1 GGGGSIGWVGDGGHL
16 QVGPQTAGA
25 VPGPACYGK
34 GGRRPTFTDAAL
46 VVGYLDPQNFLGGE
60 ITLDP
65 GLARRAIQQ
74 ELARRLGLSP
84 QQTAAGILRINEAKI
99 TGALREISV
108 ERGFHPQ
115 AFALLAFG
123 GGGGFVAPGVARELG
138 VPTVIVPPGPA
149 NFSAFGMLMVNLV
162 HDFAQTHVTELDHA
176 DMSAVTRI
184 YADLVERGR
193 EALGR

>member
-65 GLARRAIQQ
+65 GLARQAIQQ

-84 QQTAAGILRINEAKI
+84 PQTAAGLPRSNRAKI
-99 TGALREISV
+99 TGAAPDDSGV
-108 ERGFHPQ
+108 RGIPHHE
-115 AFALLAFG
+115 FAPF
-123 GGGGFVAPGVARELG
+123 
-138 VPTVIVPPGPA
+138 
-149 NFSAFGMLMVNLV
+149 
-162 HDFAQTHVTELDHA
+162 
-176 DMSAVTRI
+176 
-184 YADLVERGR
+184 
-193 EALGR
+193 